1 MTDLRTRLF
10 AVLLL
15 LAAAPAAAKPSV
27 GRLLKLLP
35 QAAGDGQLRIIR
47 ALGRSGKPKDA
58 VGPLLA
64 LLDVRKDSP
73 RRSAVI
79 VEALGR
85 LGERRA
91 AGPLLG
97 AWDYLVSLRQQM
109 DLTAQVQVLRLAV
122 IEALGGVGGEGAG
135 RALLE
140 ALSDPDPAVVE
151 AAARALGAMRE
162 RKAVDSLAELT
173 QSGGDVGQAACEAL
187 GAIGDA
193 KGRPAL
199 ERALRAESAAQAAPA
214 AYGLARLGRKE
225 GAQALEAMLESSLTG
240 EAGGRAAAYY
250 LVRLDR
256 RAGLDFLAQLLE
268 SEQSGL
274 PLMAAEALGKAGN
287 ERAVLPLVEAVPG
300 AVVPLRLA
308 IANAL
313 GRLGGTRAVLA
324 LKKLKDD
331 NNLAVRHAAAAALE
345 DLGED

>member
-1 MTDLRTRLF
+1 MADLRARLC

-35 QAAGDGQLRIIR
+35 QVQGDGQLRLIR

-58 VGPLLA
+58 AGPLLA

-85 LGERRA
+85 LGDGRA
-91 AGPLLG
+91 AGALLG

-122 IEALGGVGGEGAG
+122 IEALGGVGGEAAG

-140 ALSDPDPAVVE
+140 ALSDPDPAVVQ

-162 RKAVDSLAELT
+162 RKAVDALAELAGR
-173 QSGGDVGQAACEAL
+173 GGDVGQSACEAL
-187 GAIGDA
+187 GAVGDA
-193 KGRPAL
+193 KGWPAL
-199 ERALRAESAAQAAPA
+199 ERVLRAENAVQAAPA

-225 GAQALEAMLESSLTG
+225 GGKALEAMLESSLTG
-240 EAGGRAAAYY
+240 EASGRVAAYY

-274 PLMAAEALGKAGN
+274 PLLAAEALGKAGN
-287 ERAVLPLVEAVPG
+287 ERAVLPLVEALPG
-300 AVVPLRLA
+300 AETSLRLA
-308 IANAL
+308 IAQAL
-313 GRLGGTRAVLA
+313 GRLGGTRAAAA
-324 LKKLKDD
+324 LKKLRDD
-331 NNLAVRHAAAAALE
+331 GNMAVRNAAAAALE